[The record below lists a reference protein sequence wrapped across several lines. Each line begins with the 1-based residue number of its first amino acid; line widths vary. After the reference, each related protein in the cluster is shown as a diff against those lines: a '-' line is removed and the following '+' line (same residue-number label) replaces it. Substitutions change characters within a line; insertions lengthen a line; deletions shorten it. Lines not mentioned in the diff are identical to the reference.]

1 MGKYE
6 TLKEIVIQLLSCNYE
21 CEGVRIENNAA
32 FIQLVELAENNSN
45 PLDAQVMKKAMGEMN
60 NCFLCGS
67 QAHWQKCNKRWGIF
81 CDGCRAMTGYYDK
94 KEDALKHWN
103 NEYPLKQ
110 KPTEEQMNNM
120 IKLMRER

>member
-1 MGKYE
+1 MDNKLE
-6 TLKEIVIQLLSCNYE
+6 QEFRRKFSNHIKNEHWVTAIWEWLAIQTNYKS
-21 CEGVRIENNAA
+21 
-32 FIQLVELAENNSN
+32 F
-45 PLDAQVMKKAMGEMN
+45 PLDAEVMKKAMGEMN